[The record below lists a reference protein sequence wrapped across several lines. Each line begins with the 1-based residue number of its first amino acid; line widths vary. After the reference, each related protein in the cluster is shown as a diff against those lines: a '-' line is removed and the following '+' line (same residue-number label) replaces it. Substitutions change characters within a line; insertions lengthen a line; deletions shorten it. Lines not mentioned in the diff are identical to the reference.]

1 MSVDVQVSENVITI
15 TVTGS
20 FDISCYEQ
28 FNDSYRAYL
37 SPSNNI
43 FVIDMEQTTYMDS
56 SALGML
62 LLLRDRT
69 GGERSRVMLVN
80 VGESVMEILK
90 VANFNQLFNIQ
101 PKKG

>member
-1 MSVDVQVSENVITI
+1 MSVNVDVSDNVITLS
-15 TVTGS
+15 VVGS

-37 SPSNNI
+37 SPADNI
-43 FVIDMEQTTYMDS
+43 FVIDMSKTTYMDS

-80 VGESVMEILK
+80 VTEPVMEILE
-90 VANFNQLFNIQ
+90 VASFDQLFNIQ
-101 PKKG
+101 PSA